1 MVHFIRFGIY
11 IFGTSSIVIVTPF
24 TVTVNRSSM
33 NLPDATART
42 NAFEMAAAVSV
53 ASCSVFS
60 LCIFGSALMAGCM
73 YTAVTANPGHVL
85 RVLGL
90 LICGLGLPALLWCL
104 LLRGPGFFCAPSC
117 PQYVASVHC
126 NHLSSPQADWPAVVP
141 DYLGSKV
148 LQARRRCLLAS
159 NGPF

>member
-1 MVHFIRFGIY
+1 MVHYIRLGIY

-24 TVTVNRSSM
+24 NVTVNRSSM

-42 NAFEMAAAVSV
+42 NAFVMAAAVSV

-60 LCIFGSALMAGCM
+60 CM
-73 YTAVTANPGHVL
+73 HFRLSFNGRVHVYSGNSNPGHVL

-104 LLRGPGFFCAPSC
+104 LFEVRDLSALLR
-117 PQYVASVHC
+117 
-126 NHLSSPQADWPAVVP
+126 
-141 DYLGSKV
+141 
-148 LQARRRCLLAS
+148 AR
-159 NGPF
+159 NM